1 VRLKIRLG
9 AALVCCSALLF
20 LAAFPLLAAQQ
31 EIASTQGPLTRIIV
45 TDDLNCQVA
54 HRDDIQFELFGGEA
68 GACGTLLAVGG
79 TVFGPL
85 DIPAGGFGQTPWRQV
100 SQSPVSGSGST
111 GDPFRI
117 TTVVDAGETGL
128 RVQQIDSYA
137 VGTQAYRTDITITN
151 NSPQEQTGILYR
163 AGDCYL
169 QESDVGFGRVDNGAP
184 ACIVDP
190 SLGQRIEQWTPIT
203 TGSHFIEGQ
212 FTDVW
217 ATIQSQQ
224 QFPDTC
230 LCNEAVDNGAGLSW
244 PVSVAAGQTI
254 TISHDTFFSPQ
265 GRGPVQ
271 EPFKDSVPDPTQI
284 SLDPVI
290 IAQSVVVTAGVIV
303 LVPFPS
309 ALFNSTLEENYD
321 EVMAGVHRLRLWLAW
336 QFAAFRAWIRRKLD
350 ERRARSQAAGQPTTV
365 DPAAQPP
372 TAVMAEP
379 VAPSAPAEPTAPE
392 PVVIAPG
399 PATEARAEAAEP
411 ILARPLGA
419 ELGAEA
425 VPRKD
430 VWRTPLGI
438 LGFIALSALLYC
450 FLDPTFGL
458 NIGSLATFAGLAIG
472 LAVVLLAYGVPL
484 LVFSRSAKF
493 QLVARALP
501 ITLVVGVVC
510 VVVSRFAN
518 FQPGYLY
525 GLVIGFFFASAL
537 SREQEGRAEA
547 IAAGSSLVVAL
558 VAWVALSFLRAG
570 QTGEPDLVTSTL
582 QAATVTI
589 VVAGLE
595 NAVFAMLP
603 LRFLPGEAVYN
614 WNRRVWLVLIAVG
627 LFGFAHVLLNPSAG
641 YLADTTRTS
650 FFTLIVL
657 LVGFGLA
664 SVLFWA
670 YFRFR
675 PQRPHPDA
683 A

>member
-1 VRLKIRLG
+1 VAVPQKIRLV
-9 AALVCCSALLF
+9 AALVCGVALLA
-20 LAAFPLLAAQQ
+20 LVASPILAAQQ
-31 EIASTQGPLTRIIV
+31 EIASAQGPLTRIII

-54 HRDDIQFELFGGEA
+54 HRDDTQFELFGTEI
-68 GACGTLLAVGG
+68 GACGTFLAVGG
-79 TVFGPL
+79 TVYGPT
-85 DIPAGGFGQTPWRQV
+85 DVPAGSFGQTPWTPV
-100 SQSPVSGSGST
+100 SQVAGSSQ
-111 GDPFRI
+111 I
-117 TTVVDAGETGL
+117 TTTVGAGATGL
-128 RVQQIDSYA
+128 QLQQVDSYSA
-137 VGTQAYRTDITITN
+137 GTQSYRTDIAITN
-151 NSPQEQTGILYR
+151 NGPVAVGGILYR
-163 AGDCYL
+163 AGDCFL
-169 QESDVGFGRVDNGAP
+169 QDEDTGFGRVDNGAP

-190 SLGQRIEQWTPIT
+190 ALGQRIEQWTPIT
-203 TGSHFIEGQ
+203 GGSHYMEGDY
-212 FTDVW
+212 TEVW
-217 ATIQSQQ
+217 SAVQSQQ

-230 LCNEAVDNGAGLSW
+230 LCTEAIDNGAGLSW
-244 PVSVAAGQTI
+244 PVSVAPGQTI
-254 TISHDTFFSPQ
+254 TISHSTFFSPQ

-284 SLDPVI
+284 SLDPVV
-290 IAQSVVVTAGVIV
+290 IAQSVAITAGVIV

-321 EVMAGVHRLRLWLAW
+321 EVMAGVHRLRLWLAR
-336 QFAAFRAWIRRKLD
+336 QFAAFRAWVRRKRD
-350 ERRARSQAAGQPTTV
+350 ERRARAQAAAQAATV
-365 DPAAQPP
+365 DPAAQPAAT
-372 TAVMAEP
+372 TADPAAQPPAYVAAAP
-379 VAPSAPAEPTAPE
+379 VAPE
-392 PVVIAPG
+392 PVLMPAG
-399 PATEARAEAAEP
+399 PATEVQAEASEP

-419 ELGAEA
+419 ELAGDA
-425 VPRKD
+425 VTQRD

-438 LGFIALSALLYC
+438 VGFIGLSALLYC
-450 FLDPTFGL
+450 FLDPTFGI
-458 NIGSLATFAGLAIG
+458 NIGSVATFLGLAIG
-472 LAVVLLAYGVPL
+472 LVFVLLAYGVPL
-484 LVFSRSAKF
+484 FVFSRSVKF
-493 QLVARALP
+493 QLVTRALP
-501 ITLVVGVVC
+501 ITLVVGIIC

-547 IAAGSSLVVAL
+547 TAAGSSLVVAL
-558 VAWVALSFLRAG
+558 VAWVALSFLRGG
-570 QTGEPDLVTSTL
+570 QNGEFDLSSAIL
-582 QAATVTI
+582 QSATVTI